1 MIVEVHD
8 KMRKP
13 LTFKVTRLL
22 VRGSD
27 GTPICLMLEHSP
39 KHITVIRVGDPEF
52 DKQLRQYG
60 VYETVIVTPHDFKAG
75 SPKIWRGDE

>member
-8 KMRKP
+8 KLRKP

-22 VRGSD
+22 VRGAD
-27 GTPICLMLEHSP
+27 GTPICLMLEHNP
-39 KHITVIRVGDPEF
+39 QHITVHRAGDPEF
-52 DKQLRQYG
+52 DQQLRMCG
-60 VYETVIVTPHDFKAG
+60 VNETVIVTPHDFRAG